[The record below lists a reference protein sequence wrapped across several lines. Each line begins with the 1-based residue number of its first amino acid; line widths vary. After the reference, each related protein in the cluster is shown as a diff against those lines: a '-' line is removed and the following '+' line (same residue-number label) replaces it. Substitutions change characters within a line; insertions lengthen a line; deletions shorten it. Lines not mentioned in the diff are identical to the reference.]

1 MIKEDNTFLRIVI
14 NKELY
19 EILRTKAKNN
29 KTSISKYALS
39 LIKKALLN
47 EL

>member
-1 MIKEDNTFLRIVI
+1 MINYSMSATSIV
-14 NKELY
+14 
-19 EILRTKAKNN
+19 KAKNN